1 LLAACSFYL
10 TKHTLLLQDPITNCE
25 AINRVEVAVWCG
37 RGSRGYKPRWCVGP
51 GLISIAAAK
60 AACSFFGPFGLAIC
74 PVIVGL
80 AFSYDTMQ
88 RHITHTGRIK
98 NNKLIHI

>member
-1 LLAACSFYL
+1 VQSIAAG
-10 TKHTLLLQDPITNCE
+10 LQEYPTVSGTI
-25 AINRVEVAVWCG
+25 
-37 RGSRGYKPRWCVGP
+37 
-51 GLISIAAAK
+51 ISIAAAK